1 MKKINHGC
9 FLFLFLIAACKKDN
23 PRGTATLLMF
33 NAVTGSDTLVTS
45 FNGTETI
52 RYFKTANR
60 LVYGEVISPYFFN
73 MNGQFNSYAGD
84 QPIVLYNN
92 NDTTSKSQPVFDLQ
106 VNLPV
111 SSISSLFLTGSL
123 ADPDTLFTRD
133 HLPYHPST
141 DSSMGIRF
149 VNLSP
154 GNMKLSVNLAGETHG
169 SEVSG
174 LQYKGIT
181 GFTNYPVTEGVEE
194 YNYEFRDASNGDL
207 ITTFTIDVRNS
218 QSGNFIINQRRYRNY
233 TLMFYGKAGSTGTD
247 KQAVQIMNNN

>member
-1 MKKINHGC
+1 
-9 FLFLFLIAACKKDN
+9 
-23 PRGTATLLMF
+23 
-33 NAVTGSDTLVTS
+33 
-45 FNGTETI
+45 
-52 RYFKTANR
+52 
-60 LVYGEVISPYFFN
+60 

-123 ADPDTLFTRD
+123 ADPDSLFTRD